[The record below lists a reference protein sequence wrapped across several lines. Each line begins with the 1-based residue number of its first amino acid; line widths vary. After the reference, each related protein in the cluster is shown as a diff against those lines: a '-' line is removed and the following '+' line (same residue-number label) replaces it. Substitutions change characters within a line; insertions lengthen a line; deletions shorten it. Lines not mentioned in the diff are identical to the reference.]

1 MVPLEGVWQLR
12 KFNGLRLPTRR
23 KHSIEF
29 IRQFPNLLA
38 RDAASKSV
46 LESVLASKIPAQWA
60 DATTDLVDAAK
71 HGEGLIRHLTVR
83 TFDAISRGP
92 PMQQP
97 CVSRHTTN
105 HPATFAL
112 TAENS
117 ERSEEPH
124 D

>member
-1 MVPLEGVWQLR
+1 VAIEKIQWVMTSNPGESIPLSLSGS
-12 KFNGLRLPTRR
+12 FPT
-23 KHSIEF
+23 
-29 IRQFPNLLA
+29 LLA

-46 LESVLASKIPAQWA
+46 LESVLASKIPAQRA
-60 DATTDLVDAAK
+60 DATTDVVDAAK
-71 HGEGLIRHLTVR
+71 HGEGLIRHLTVP

-92 PMQQP
+92 PMQQS

-117 ERSEEPH
+117 ERSEESH